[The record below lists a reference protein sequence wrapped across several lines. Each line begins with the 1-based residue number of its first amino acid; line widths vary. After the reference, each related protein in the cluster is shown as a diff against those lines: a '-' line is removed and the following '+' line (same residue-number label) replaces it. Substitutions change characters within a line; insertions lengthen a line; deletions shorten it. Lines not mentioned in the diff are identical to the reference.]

1 MRTWIN
7 IGLAL
12 LIQLALLGY
21 MIWDRVSILTDGREV
36 ELKVEPVDPRSL
48 FRGDYVILTY
58 AISSLNT
65 SALEGDDDFSR
76 GDRIF
81 VELILVGGTWQPV
94 AIFREKPSTNS
105 TVIIAGH
112 VDSAYPASTPVPTTE
127 NDDAQPLS
135 GTDLNISYGVESYF
149 VPEGEGRDLEKAR
162 NAERMSVILA
172 VRKDGTAAIKKLLI
186 DGQVFYEEG
195 LL

>member
-1 MRTWIN
+1 MRMWVN

-12 LIQLALLGY
+12 ALQLALLGY
-21 MIWDRVSILTDGREV
+21 MIWDRISLLSDGREV

-58 AISSLNT
+58 AISNLNT

-76 GDRIF
+76 GDKIF

-94 AIFREKPSTNS
+94 AIFHDKPSTNS
-105 TVIIAGH
+105 TIVIAGK
-112 VDSAYPASTPVPTTE
+112 VDRAYPAATLVPPTDNTDE
-127 NDDAQPLS
+127 EPLT
-135 GTDLNISYGVESYF
+135 GTDLSISYGVESYF

-162 NAERMSVILA
+162 NADRMSVILA
-172 VRKDGTAAIKKLLI
+172 VRDDGTAAIKKLMI